1 MIRKLQLIFLI
12 AILSSVLF
20 AQTDKYTN
28 RLEER
33 MRTAQPD
40 EYIRVIIVLNDRVD
54 IVRLDQQL
62 YSSGVSLQER
72 SYTVI
77 TELKK
82 KADATQTALRQYLSE
97 KESVNDVFRFQTFWI
112 ANAIM
117 AEAKPSVIEELSL
130 KSDIEYIDIDPILDW
145 DRPVESS
152 EAPRR
157 DEKST
162 GGREPGLTVI
172 NAPELWAMGITGD
185 GQIVMNIDTGVDV
198 NHPAINY
205 KWRGNHVPLEQAW
218 FDPNTGS
225 DTPTD
230 CDSHGT
236 HTMGT
241 MCGLETATDDTIGV
255 AIGAE
260 WIAAKTICSSPH
272 TSNTIAAFEWAM
284 DPDNDPSTTDDMP
297 AAISNSWYDPSSG
310 ADPCGDANVYYSTLN
325 AVEAAGIAV
334 VFSAGN
340 SGPGSQ
346 TITDPK
352 NLNTDEV
359 NIWATGAIDGSQYLG
374 GNNNPIASF
383 SSRGPSKCGGTG
395 SLLIK
400 PEASAPGVSVRSS
413 TLGTSYGYKSG
424 TSMASPHVAGAIAL
438 LKQFAP
444 MLTGHELKMALY
456 NTAVDLGD
464 AGEDND
470 YGAGVIDLYAAFLS
484 LGTPDDI
491 PPTTITDL
499 SVVNV
504 YSNGYDLT
512 WTAPFDESQNGVV
525 AYDIRVSDSPI
536 NNDDD
541 FNNATQI
548 SFGKPADAGQTE
560 LLQVNGL
567 DFNDTKYY
575 AIKSRDIWN
584 NVADMSN
591 MVMAETFGA
600 PEISVTPELLDYPAV
615 EVGTTFDDA
624 VIIENTSAEQ
634 STLDYT
640 VTLENN
646 NFPMGA
652 VKGQVIAM
660 KNDSQSKSSEEKG
673 AQIFGGGQSFDG
685 AGGPD
690 DGNYV
695 WRDSNDPNGPSYAW
709 NDISAT
715 GTEMNFP
722 NGNQDDGWTN
732 TINLGFTFN
741 FYGTNYSA
749 VRFTSNGLIA
759 FEPLTSSYRTNK
771 EIPDA
776 SSPNAFIAPFW
787 DDLTG
792 KNQGGYYYQQDGD
805 KFIIQFNDLQKYYS
819 SAQGGPSGHYTFQ
832 VILDASG
839 KIKIYYLEMNGATN
853 EATIGIENTDGTGG
867 LQVAY
872 NASYPPSDEFALQFM
887 QEPDWIVYEDLGSG
901 RIFNGNSA
909 EISLSF
915 DATNLDEG
923 DYSLDLVIESNVP
936 DKSVIVVPIT
946 MTVYDP
952 VPVELTSFSAQF
964 EENRVLLLWET
975 ATETNN
981 KGFEIQRKSG
991 ENGRWEKRGYVDGQG
1006 TVSDQN
1012 NYKFE
1017 DKIDEKGTAKLFYR
1031 LKQIDFSGTYSFSN
1045 EVEISALPRKYSLGQ
1060 NYPNPFNPSTKI
1072 EFALPVRSAVRLA
1085 VYNTL
1090 GEEIAELFN
1099 GVKESGYHTLEWN
1112 AESAVGGLPSG
1123 LYIYRMEATASDGS
1137 KSFYDV
1143 KKMLLLK

>member
-1 MIRKLQLIFLI
+1 MRQKLQLLFLI
-12 AILSSVLF
+12 AIVSTVLF
-20 AQTDKYTN
+20 GQTDKYTN
-28 RLEER
+28 RLEEK

-40 EYIRVIIVLNDRVD
+40 EYIRVIIMLDDRID
-54 IVRLDQQL
+54 IVALDRQL
-62 YSSGVSLQER
+62 YNSGASLQER

-77 TELKK
+77 TKLKR
-82 KADATQTALRQYLSE
+82 KAEETQGALRRYLSK
-97 KESVNDVFRFQTFWI
+97 KEAVDDVFRFQAYWI
-112 ANAIM
+112 TNAIM
-117 AEAKPSVIEELSL
+117 TEAKPSVIEELSL
-130 KSDIEYIDIDPILDW
+130 KSDVDYIDIDPLLDW
-145 DRPVESS
+145 DRPTESS

-157 DEKST
+157 AEKSP
-162 GGREPGLTVI
+162 GGREPGLTII
-172 NAPELWAMGITGD
+172 NAPALWAMGIIGE
-185 GQIVMNIDTGVDV
+185 GQIVMNIDTGVDI

-205 KWRGNHVPLEQAW
+205 KWRGNHVPIDQAW

-241 MCGLETATDDTIGV
+241 MCGLETATNDTIGV

-272 TSNTIAAFEWAM
+272 TSNSIAAFQWAI
-284 DPDNDPSTTDDMP
+284 DPDGDPGTTDDMP
-297 AAISNSWYDPSSG
+297 AAISNSWYDPSAN
-310 ADPCGDANVYYSTLN
+310 ADLCGDANVYYSTLN

-340 SGPGSQ
+340 SGPSAQ
-346 TITDPK
+346 TITAPK

-359 NIWATGAIDGSQYLG
+359 NIWATGAIDGSSYLG

-383 SSRGPSKCGGTG
+383 SSRGPSRCGGDG

-444 MLTGHELKMALY
+444 SLTGREIKMALY
-456 NTAVDLGD
+456 NTAVDLGTT
-464 AGEDND
+464 GEDND
-470 YGAGVIDLYAAFLS
+470 YGTGVIDVYAAFLS

-512 WTAPFDESQNGVV
+512 WTAPSDDSQNGVV
-525 AYDIRVSDSPI
+525 AYDIRVSDTPI
-536 NNDDD
+536 NNDND
-541 FNNATQI
+541 FETATQV
-548 SFGKPADAGQTE
+548 SFGSPAEAGQTE
-560 LLQVNGL
+560 TLQISGL
-567 DFNDTKYY
+567 DFNDIKYY

-584 NVADMSN
+584 NVAAMSN
-591 MVMAETFGA
+591 AVMAETYGA
-600 PEISVTPELLDYPAV
+600 PEISVTPEALDYPAV
-615 EVGTTFDDA
+615 EVGTVFDDA
-624 VIIENTSAEQ
+624 IAIENISAEQ

-640 VTLENN
+640 VSLENN
-646 NFPMGA
+646 TFPMGA
-652 VKGQVIAM
+652 VKGQVTA
-660 KNDSQSKSSEEKG
+660 KRKGLQSKSTEVKG
-673 AQIFGGGQSFDG
+673 APVLGGGQSFDG
-685 AGGPD
+685 SGGPD

-695 WRDSNDPNGPSYAW
+695 WRDSDDPNGPAYVW
-709 NDISAT
+709 NDISTT

-732 TINLGFTFN
+732 TLNLGFTFD
-741 FYGTNYSA
+741 FYGVNYTS

-771 EIPDA
+771 EIPNA
-776 SSPNAFIAPFW
+776 NAPNAFIAPFW

-792 KNQGGYYYQQDGD
+792 KNQGGYYYQQDDD
-805 KFIIQFNDLQKYYS
+805 KFIIQFNDLQKYYG
-819 SAQGGPSGHYTFQ
+819 ATQGGPSGHYTFQ
-832 VILDASG
+832 VVLEASG
-839 KIKIYYLEMNGATN
+839 KIKIYYLEMNGAAN
-853 EATIGIENTDGTGG
+853 EATVGIENADGTGG

-872 NASYPPSDEFALQFM
+872 NAAYPPSDEFALQFM
-887 QEPDWIVYEDLGSG
+887 QEPDWVTYEDLGSG

-909 EISLSF
+909 EISLTF

-923 DYSLDLVIESNVP
+923 NYSLDLVIDTNAP
-936 DKSVIVVPIT
+936 NKSVVVVPIT

-952 VPVELTSFSAQF
+952 IPVELTSFTAKL
-964 EENRVLLLWET
+964 EENRVLVLWET

-991 ENGRWEKRGYVDGQG
+991 ENGEWEKRGYIDGNG
-1006 TVSDQN
+1006 TVSERHS
-1012 NYKFE
+1012 YKYE
-1017 DKIDEKGTAKLFYR
+1017 DKVDEKGNGKLFYR
-1031 LKQIDFSGTYSFSN
+1031 LKQIDFSGVYSFSA
-1045 EVEISALPRKYSLGQ
+1045 EVEISVLPQKYSLEQ

-1072 EFALPVRSAVRLA
+1072 EFAVPVRSAVRIA

-1090 GEEIAELFN
+1090 GEEIVELFN

-1112 AESAVGGLPSG
+1112 AESSVGGLPSG
-1123 LYIYRMEATASDGS
+1123 LYIYRMEATATDGS

-1143 KKMLLLK
+1143 KKMMLLK